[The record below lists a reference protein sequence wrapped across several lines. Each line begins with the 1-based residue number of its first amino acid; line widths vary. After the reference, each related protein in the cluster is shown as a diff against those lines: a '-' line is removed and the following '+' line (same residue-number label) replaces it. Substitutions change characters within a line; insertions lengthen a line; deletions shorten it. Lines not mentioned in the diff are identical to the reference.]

1 LKRKLS
7 IAVLTLVVL
16 GLAMSWLVGTVLS
29 RSTNGRVLDA
39 VAPAVD
45 IALTSQD
52 GLHLAGTYRP
62 GVAEDGPAIL
72 LLHGNGSSRAS
83 AVDTAEWLHQQGYA
97 TLAIDFRG
105 HGESDEA
112 NHSFGLFEA
121 RDARAAFNWLKK
133 KQAGAPI
140 GVIGISLGGAAA
152 LLGDDGPLPADAM
165 ILQAVYPDIRAAIRN
180 RLSAILGTILG
191 TVGEPFLSY
200 QSLFRQGEWPA
211 RLSPIRAAAK
221 LRSPTLVIGGG
232 EDQYTPPVETRAM
245 FDAIKAPKEV
255 WVVPGL
261 SHAGISGEQ
270 NAPYRARV
278 EGFLLRYLKKG

>member
-1 LKRKLS
+1 MRKTLIWT
-7 IAVLTLVVL
+7 IAALLLAGLTS
-16 GLAMSWLVGTVLS
+16 SWLVGTLLS
-29 RSTNGRVLDA
+29 RSTNAPVADA
-39 VAPAVD
+39 IAPSVD
-45 IALTSQD
+45 VALTSKD
-52 GLHLAGTYRP
+52 GLRLAGTYRP
-62 GVAEDGPAIL
+62 GVKADSPAIL
-72 LLHGNGSSRAS
+72 LLHGNGASRADVVEN
-83 AVDTAEWLHQQGYA
+83 AQWLASLGYA

-105 HGESDEA
+105 HGESAAA

-121 RDARAAFNWLKK
+121 RDARAAFDWLKK
-133 KQAGAPI
+133 RQAGGPV
-140 GVIGISLGGAAA
+140 GVVGISLGGAAA

-165 ILQAVYPDIRAAIRN
+165 VLQAVYPDIRAAIRN

-255 WVVPGL
+255 WIVPGL
-261 SHAGISGEQ
+261 SHAGISSEQ

-278 EGFLLRYLKKG
+278 EAFLLRHLKKG